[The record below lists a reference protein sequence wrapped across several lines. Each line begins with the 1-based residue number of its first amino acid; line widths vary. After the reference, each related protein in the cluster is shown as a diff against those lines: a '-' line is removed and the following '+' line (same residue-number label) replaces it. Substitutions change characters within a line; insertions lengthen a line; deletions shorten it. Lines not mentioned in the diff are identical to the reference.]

1 MIIYDDAI
9 QVLAINSGGSY
20 SVQCSTIISSVDN
33 SRLSTFDALLLK
45 ITS

>member
-20 SVQCSTIISSVDN
+20 SVQCSAIISKCGH
-33 SRLSTFDALLLK
+33 LK
-45 ITS
+45 AQHL